1 MVLKLS
7 QKLSLNQIII
17 QFVFDLS
24 FSQLFVYYSLSK
36 EAIILKSVVIWIPI
50 WMTVFRTGPKTT
62 TQTRV
67 LSSAPNRWH
76 QTAVTQRI
84 TQSSKGMSWPES
96 DLWIR
101 YNAKLIQLCGYR
113 RQCWLCLGQEEV
125 DSPLDRHSLRNY
137 WLSPCR
143 CRGTAKWIHNECLQ
157 LWIDEKQKLD
167 TSVAVK
173 CSQCNTQYV
182 LVFPPNGRLVDL
194 IVWYENAINNGMN
207 YTIFT
212 QSVPLINSFFLS
224 TV

>member
-1 MVLKLS
+1 MSDSLQDGSEDNNNSDQSLVVRS
-7 QKLSLNQIII
+7 QPMTSN
-17 QFVFDLS
+17 S
-24 FSQLFVYYSLSK
+24 SYSTDNTID
-36 EAIILKSVVIWIPI
+36 ERYV
-50 WMTVFRTGPKTT
+50 
-62 TQTRV
+62 
-67 LSSAPNRWH
+67 SSPEL
-76 QTAVTQRI
+76 TSGSDI
-84 TQSSKGMSWPES
+84 TQ
-96 DLWIR
+96 
-101 YNAKLIQLCGYR
+101 KLIQLCGYR

-194 IVWYENAINNGMN
+194 IVWYENTINNGMY
-207 YTIFT
+207 YTIVS
-212 QSVPLINSFFLS
+212 QSVPLIAYFSDRLVS
-224 TV
+224 TYAMVLCVAGALYMSAFTYGAITCHQIIGK